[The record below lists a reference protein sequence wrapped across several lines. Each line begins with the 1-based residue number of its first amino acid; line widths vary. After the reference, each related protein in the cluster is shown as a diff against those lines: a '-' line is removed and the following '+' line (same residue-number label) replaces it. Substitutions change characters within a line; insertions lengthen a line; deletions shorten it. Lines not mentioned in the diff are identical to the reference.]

1 MHCTLSQHA
10 IGFSMKFHAQG
21 SIDMLHAYYMMQ
33 SVLEAD
39 VVEFRDMKK
48 MLNADRHIQRGQEV

>member
-1 MHCTLSQHA
+1 
-10 IGFSMKFHAQG
+10 MKFHAQG